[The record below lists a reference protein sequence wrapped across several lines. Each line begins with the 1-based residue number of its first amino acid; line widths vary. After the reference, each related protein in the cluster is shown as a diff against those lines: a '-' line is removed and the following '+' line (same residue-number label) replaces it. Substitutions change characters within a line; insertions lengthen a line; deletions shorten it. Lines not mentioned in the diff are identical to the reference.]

1 MKDKKFL
8 KKQEKIYAL
17 IKENHFS
24 DAITSI
30 KKLTEKSERKLYY
43 PDSNEAFH
51 NFLKFL
57 VKTKQLNVLEEF
69 VYSGRYIRV
78 SNLPFELYIDII
90 KNLPPQ
96 SLNKFTNDF
105 RQEISLMEFLY
116 ILPQETKQKVDSY
129 TTQNFTNYFPQEKA
143 KIFIP
148 DEFISPLVKEIIFL
162 EGNNKSTFF
171 NNKLNWDIS
180 TLDKRV
186 IKELKSL
193 YKKEDIKQLYSSLS
207 KVAVNEITKS
217 YILSQIKTDDGL
229 YYMLDYYLPYPL
241 IGLDFILQN
250 IKVINAEGDIRFYA
264 LVIKASDCLSIDML
278 SKFLSKTNLPI
289 KSAKELLL
297 QRSQKSCQ
305 I

>member
-1 MKDKKFL
+1 MKDKKFK

-30 KKLTEKSERKLYY
+30 KKLTKKSERKLQY
-43 PDSNEAFH
+43 PNFYEAFY

-57 VKTKQLNVLEEF
+57 VKTKQLNILEEF
-69 VYSGRYIRV
+69 VYLGRYTRV

-90 KNLPPQ
+90 KNLPP
-96 SLNKFTNDF
+96 SLLIKFTNDV
-105 RQEISLMEFLY
+105 RQEISFMEFLY

-148 DEFISPLVKEIIFL
+148 DKFISPLVEEIIL
-162 EGNNKSTFF
+162 LKGNNKSTLF
-171 NNKLNWDIS
+171 NDKLNWDIS

-186 IKELKSL
+186 IKKLKSL
-193 YKKEDIKQLYSSLS
+193 YKKEDVKQLYSSLS
-207 KVAVNEITKS
+207 KVTVNEITKS

-229 YYMLDYYLPYPL
+229 YYMLDYYLPCSS

-250 IKVINAEGDIRFYA
+250 IDIINAEGDIRFYA
-264 LVIKASDCLSIDML
+264 LVIKASDCLPVDTL